1 MDKPQKKERFAV
13 GGKNGGF
20 FAEGEIFLG
29 GFAVGEKNLLSSP
42 DLGGP
47 SMVGGGGGVVWRGQ
61 IPTSNGCTQPRSRMI
76 YDSLVQN

>member
-1 MDKPQKKERFAV
+1 MDKPQKKEGFAV

-20 FAEGEIFLG
+20 FAEGENFLG

-47 SMVGGGGGVVWRGQ
+47 SMVGGVGGWFGVAR
-61 IPTSNGCTQPRSRMI
+61 SQPQMVAPNL
-76 YDSLVQN
+76 DPG